1 MTTPENFRAGG
12 RTFMYNPDK
21 QMYESTVNDS
31 FYFGDS
37 CPQTCPQLNAMV
49 LIVKKDPLNKYK
61 YNATMENVNFVSD
74 TMVNKKREEVMGG
87 GAKTSS
93 RVKKEIKSSPSSYFK
108 KINHFYCTP

>member
-21 QMYESTVNDS
+21 QMYESTLNDS

-49 LIVKKDPLNKYK
+49 LIAKKDSSNNYK
-61 YNATMENVNFVSD
+61 YNAARETVTFVSA
-74 TMVNKKREEVMGG
+74 TMVNKKREEGG
-87 GAKTSS
+87 GVRKKRRASKKKSNRRRRRTS
-93 RVKKEIKSSPSSYFK
+93 KK
-108 KINHFYCTP
+108 